1 MERPTTNCLH
11 KGMHNPGCWAKRS
24 VRSHGIQ
31 AWCVGPRHRHRQT
44 WETVVSEGNTWPD
57 ASFHDALDELPAEE
71 VLPLSLPHLM
81 QREGA
86 LGEAARTLVAQFGQG
101 KPPMEQLMTI
111 IDAGLGLWMA
121 GEVTHPS
128 VESWP
133 AFKGR
138 VTQTL
143 AGVGDPC
150 PSECSSVG
158 GHIGGVYC
166 HSTRTHPW
174 AEPIGN
180 PAEYPHHSQCVLHNP
195 RDRDRCTRLAHGART
210 HRCLFRGVIAHT
222 DLTRR
227 YCALPVNGE
236 TSGRE
241 EP

>member
-1 MERPTTNCLH
+1 MRVILVRHGQASLH
-11 KGMHNPGCWAKRS
+11 GATYDQLSPQGYAQSRVLGQTLRAQPWHPS
-24 VRSHGIQ
+24 VV
-31 AWCVGPRHRHRQT
+31 CVGPRHRHRQT

-143 AGVGDPC
+143 AGLATHARPNAPALAVTSAGFIATALGLIHGQS
-150 PSECSSVG
+150 PSEIRRNILTIPNASYTTLETETGAHVWRMVHAPTDAFLEESL
-158 GHIGGVYC
+158 
-166 HSTRTHPW
+166 RTQ
-174 AEPIGN
+174 I
-180 PAEYPHHSQCVLHNP
+180 
-195 RDRDRCTRLAHGART
+195 
-210 HRCLFRGVIAHT
+210 
-222 DLTRR
+222 
-227 YCALPVNGE
+227 
-236 TSGRE
+236 
-241 EP
+241 